1 MILNSIIMK
10 NIRSFAY
17 EEIEFLKGITLFE
30 GDIGSGKSSILMAI
44 EFALFGLGSQKAES
58 LLAKKSDSGYVILEF
73 TVDETKYEIRRAL
86 HRKNEKIGQ
95 DPKNSWMV
103 IDGEKLPLSPSELK
117 QKVLQILK
125 FNEPNDPKAE
135 SRIFRYAVFTPQDAM
150 KDVLE
155 DSKKRLETVRKAF
168 GIEEYS
174 TAAVNAKELSDD
186 IKYKMAMLKGRF
198 GDIETLENE
207 NKIAQK
213 AVTELDN
220 DIKRIEDE
228 KKEHKTA
235 HTLSH
240 SELNTLLEKDKKKSQ
255 IMIQIEAKKTRV
267 NDAKRE
273 VKEADARH
281 DKMTKDLD
289 EKTLKFFELTKVE
302 KPDTTKNVVELQEE
316 IARFQKI
323 ASELASC
330 NGKKSMINAEIS
342 NLEGKLSGTTSDLTS
357 MKSTLTE
364 LQRQYDSHKDVL
376 EKLKVE
382 RNNARDQK
390 IQKQTEVSRL
400 DEEIAKFSRLGSI
413 CPTCKQKI
421 EEAHHHELV
430 EGRKKKSDVLK
441 YDVKT
446 IEDSIAKTE
455 ENLED
460 VKKKAESCD
469 MDMERIKNEII
480 IIGELEEKKPRLAK
494 VLADI
499 SRLEQEN
506 ADKRY
511 GQDPIKTLSGIRDGL
526 IHYEGISRQKDEIT
540 KSKKGIESSIE
551 ENKRLKEERLK
562 LISEEEEELVKLQKS
577 DEFEGLDEQIHKKRA
592 QVEQLMSDVT
602 KLEANLAQKKER
614 RSNEESKIQKN
625 MEMISEYKKLQD
637 EFTKISECREWVI
650 SYFIPA
656 IIEIERQVLLA
667 ILQDF
672 NVTYRRWYSILV
684 EDSTKESRIDE
695 DFTPTISQDGYE
707 QELKHLSGG
716 EKTSIALAYRLTLNS
731 LIRKETDL
739 IKSNLL
745 ILDEPTDG
753 FSKNQLGKIR
763 ELLDELKSEQVILV
777 SHEKEL
783 EAYVENIFEITKQE
797 GVSKVSRKP
806 TSAA

>member
-1 MILNSIIMK
+1 
-10 NIRSFAY
+10 
-17 EEIEFLKGITLFE
+17 
-30 GDIGSGKSSILMAI
+30 MAI

-376 EKLKVE
+376 EKLK
-382 RNNARDQK
+382 
-390 IQKQTEVSRL
+390 SR
-400 DEEIAKFSRLGSI
+400 
-413 CPTCKQKI
+413 
-421 EEAHHHELV
+421 
-430 EGRKKKSDVLK
+430 
-441 YDVKT
+441 
-446 IEDSIAKTE
+446 
-455 ENLED
+455 
-460 VKKKAESCD
+460 
-469 MDMERIKNEII
+469 
-480 IIGELEEKKPRLAK
+480 EK
-494 VLADI
+494 
-499 SRLEQEN
+499 
-506 ADKRY
+506 
-511 GQDPIKTLSGIRDGL
+511 
-526 IHYEGISRQKDEIT
+526 
-540 KSKKGIESSIE
+540 
-551 ENKRLKEERLK
+551 
-562 LISEEEEELVKLQKS
+562 
-577 DEFEGLDEQIHKKRA
+577 
-592 QVEQLMSDVT
+592 
-602 KLEANLAQKKER
+602 
-614 RSNEESKIQKN
+614 
-625 MEMISEYKKLQD
+625 
-637 EFTKISECREWVI
+637 
-650 SYFIPA
+650 
-656 IIEIERQVLLA
+656 
-667 ILQDF
+667 
-672 NVTYRRWYSILV
+672 
-684 EDSTKESRIDE
+684 
-695 DFTPTISQDGYE
+695 
-707 QELKHLSGG
+707 
-716 EKTSIALAYRLTLNS
+716 
-731 LIRKETDL
+731 
-739 IKSNLL
+739 
-745 ILDEPTDG
+745 
-753 FSKNQLGKIR
+753 
-763 ELLDELKSEQVILV
+763 
-777 SHEKEL
+777 
-783 EAYVENIFEITKQE
+783 
-797 GVSKVSRKP
+797 
-806 TSAA
+806 